1 MKVLHLVSGNLD
13 GGAFLGALN
22 LHNELNKNNVKSLI
36 VNDSDIKNINIKNY
50 HSISENNLIIK
61 IKIKLINILNNLSK
75 LIYLKKN
82 QETFNNSFFGIN
94 LLNNKILNEA
104 DIIHIHW
111 IAKTYS
117 DLSFI
122 KSLNKPIIWTFRD
135 MWPFTGGCHY
145 SLECEKFKRKLADKI
160 MGRFNI

>member
-36 VNDSDIKNINIKNY
+36 VNDSDIKNIYIKNY

-94 LLNNKILNEA
+94 LLNNKILNKV

-111 IAKTYS
+111 IAKT
-117 DLSFI
+117 
-122 KSLNKPIIWTFRD
+122 
-135 MWPFTGGCHY
+135 
-145 SLECEKFKRKLADKI
+145 
-160 MGRFNI
+160 